1 MRDYNAL
8 YDWLERFKLTIYIDN
23 FVKGGFDMTS
33 MHGLTAEVT
42 SDYFTPSLD
51 FNSVNL
57 NRKRAEHYFYI
68 INSSTFFTKSW
79 ISSDCLTGLIWEGRR
94 GSLSETRWNRT
105 FIAHTRQGV
114 TSHSSINFK
123 KLTKYRGFLE
133 PLSPN
138 WSWKL
143 SRRELKWSLGV
154 AAESCKP

>member
-57 NRKRAEHYFYI
+57 NRKRAEHCFYFK
-68 INSSTFFTKSW
+68 F
-79 ISSDCLTGLIWEGRR
+79 
-94 GSLSETRWNRT
+94 
-105 FIAHTRQGV
+105 
-114 TSHSSINFK
+114 
-123 KLTKYRGFLE
+123 
-133 PLSPN
+133 
-138 WSWKL
+138 
-143 SRRELKWSLGV
+143 
-154 AAESCKP
+154 